1 MSTIESLDTIYLHW
15 LSRVSRNLAKGEELR
30 EDINKSLVELFNH
43 IKQAI
48 QTGDPSWLVPVLE
61 KWVDAR
67 TSTELENKESSL
79 APIIGLIFFHT
90 QQVASDILS
99 PFEAI
104 DLTGAL
110 IPIFTYCFE
119 YTAKR
124 EMELNIDHI
133 SHELELA
140 NANLKHLDKSKSDFI
155 SIAAHEL
162 KTPLTLIEGYSSML
176 KEHLESDNL
185 PIDTKVLLRGI
196 DNGTL
201 RLQEIVDDMIDVS
214 LIDNNLLSLN
224 FQPMWI
230 NRLINVLKDE
240 FSRIIKERHLSLTIN
255 DFRGYDELTFGDN
268 ERLYQ
273 ALRNVVSNAIK
284 YTPDGGTITIDGR
297 KLPGFIELTISDTGI
312 GIDPEDQTI
321 IFEKFGR
328 LGKASLHSSGKTK
341 FKGGGPGLGLS
352 ITKGIIEAHG
362 GTIWV
367 ESSGYNEISCPG
379 STFHILLPAQKAPPD
394 DKTGKLFFPLT
405 QLDQENIKIN
415 KESNGT

>member
-1 MSTIESLDTIYLHW
+1 MSTIESLDIIYPNW
-15 LSRVSRNLAKGEELR
+15 LSRVSRDLAKGEELR
-30 EDINKSLVELFNH
+30 EDFKKSLIELFFH
-43 IKQAI
+43 IKQAV
-48 QTGDPSWLVPVLE
+48 QTGDPSWLDPILE

-67 TSTELENKESSL
+67 TSTELEIKESSL
-79 APIIGLIFFHT
+79 APIIGLVFLHS
-90 QQVASDILS
+90 QQLASDLLS

-104 DLTGAL
+104 ELTGAL
-110 IPIFTYCFE
+110 IPIFSYCFE

-162 KTPLTLIEGYSSML
+162 KTPLTLIDGYSSML
-176 KEHLESDNL
+176 KEQLESDNH
-185 PIDTKVLLRGI
+185 PANTKVLLKGI
-196 DNGTL
+196 DNGTA

-224 FQPMWI
+224 FQPLWI

-240 FSRIIKERHLSLTIN
+240 FSKTIKERHLTLVIKE
-255 DFRGYDELTFGDN
+255 FHGYDELTFGDN

-273 ALRNVVSNAIK
+273 ALRNVISNAIK
-284 YTPDGGTITIDGR
+284 YTPDGGEIKINGR
-297 KLPGFIELTISDTGI
+297 KLPGFIEIIISDTGI
-312 GIDPEDQTI
+312 GIDLEDHTK

-341 FKGGGPGLGLS
+341 FKGGGPGLGLP

-367 ESSGYNEISCPG
+367 ESSGYDENSCPG
-379 STFHILLPAQKAPPD
+379 STFHILLPERNVPPD
-394 DKTGKLFFPLT
+394 DKTAKLFYPLS
-405 QLDQENIKIN
+405 QLDQEKT
-415 KESNGT
+415 SNE